1 MLKICCSNAISSYF
15 YCLMEFSFSYDKKK
29 VIQALRLHFIARLE
43 IKILMIL
50 VNVFAIA
57 SAIMFYQKVIRPEPF
72 LLGTVVW
79 LLMLVGVWYILPF
92 SIYKKS
98 SMFKDSFIAWINE
111 STIRLENE
119 NGHITWQWNLFNR
132 FFESP
137 FFFHLYFNEKSFFLL
152 PKDDMT
158 EDLKHELRALLNEKL
173 ENKK

>member
-1 MLKICCSNAISSYF
+1 
-15 YCLMEFSFSYDKKK
+15 
-29 VIQALRLHFIARLE
+29 
-43 IKILMIL
+43 
-50 VNVFAIA
+50 
-57 SAIMFYQKVIRPEPF
+57 
-72 LLGTVVW
+72 
-79 LLMLVGVWYILPF
+79 
-92 SIYKKS
+92 
-98 SMFKDSFIAWINE
+98 MFKDSFIAWINE